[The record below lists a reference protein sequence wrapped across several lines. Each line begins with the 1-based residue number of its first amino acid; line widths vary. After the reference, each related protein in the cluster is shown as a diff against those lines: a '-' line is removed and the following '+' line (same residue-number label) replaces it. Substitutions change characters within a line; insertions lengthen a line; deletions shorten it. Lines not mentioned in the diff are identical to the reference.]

1 MQSRLKYLLARGKDQ
16 YAQQSLVHGYMF
28 DAWSGRRCSDQFLD
42 LTAKWPLSTDAY
54 LKLLTE
60 LGLGDQLLATLLT
73 FTHQESLR
81 LAGMILRSPEVTADL
96 LGSLFVWTVDQVE
109 TTYRRRAAQI
119 QQQQEGFEA
128 SGRLIRLWVDQTK
141 ECENIRR
148 LFRVSFRRVLSQLMV
163 RQSRRHRGGISYWG
177 LGDKDQ
183 DDSSTH
189 PGVADEIIQGLLADI
204 IAILVEHPSVE
215 GECDFAQD
223 IYEDLRRWDQLFTG
237 FGTKLSELLP
247 ASARSPKRKRT
258 QEETTTKTYK
268 DRLSAVL
275 QKDAEFMAAMS
286 KRVTTPQDT
295 GLQQPP
301 RNDHQEAFI
310 SICDNLRRNQDLPG
324 YPPMHMSRL
333 VSYKIQDTKNRG
345 KVLQEHIEWVESTIH
360 NRSAGWLSCAKLKI
374 QFFAVFGETHIN
386 EELADII
393 CEHNLHWDLCSTLLR
408 YLRRHRA
415 DPMRMPAET
424 FQLGC
429 ELLLSVFTKRVGLR
443 LSLRDHLF
451 HQSNTARK
459 DATGPLFGSWDFWRM
474 NIDTLLTSTLNQVVV
489 SEDSPQSSAVSPH
502 TIEALV
508 KISLIAPYQ
517 VIARMAQSIIVN
529 RGQCALLLQAILGL
543 GQLAW
548 LRVDPTQPTLLVAVL
563 QHFIHR
569 PTTTGDAGLTWSEQQ
584 QDNFVD
590 FVVQA
595 MGKRSNATGMLLL
608 DPTEFLTE
616 CVTPF
621 LDKMEAGQP
630 SLLFQAIARILLKIY
645 ERGPVEPAAVAV
657 IAAMVVEGERQLL
670 PSGIQLRILLRL
682 LQLRTLENPWTA
694 EAQERRRR
702 TTVDRSG
709 GEHLDGISK
718 LCETIVLRLNAYVSS
733 LAECAEDER
742 DLFSAFV
749 QAVQGENGGFV
760 DLESRLITVPLME
773 PCRRNLELDAAL
785 PRLPPGLF
793 GLCGYRLK
801 IFEYSSPPA
810 RNDNVGNGGSSEAVV
825 LLMDMGRMCDDVLA
839 DLIQAV
845 DSPPST
851 WETLRLMVAPALYR
865 VMSISTRYQSHR
877 LLTHAL
883 PMLSRLWGG
892 PSEPNLYWDNLD
904 QRATNSQLPTLG
916 SYWERFTRNNRD
928 LDNDLEITAAAPTL
942 LKNVQDCLDIL
953 VTLETVL
960 RFSLEPL
967 PFKNM
972 ASVLQVYRAG
982 LGYDM
987 MSDQVASLVQSSLKS
1002 LKIEWT
1008 TAPLDHLL
1016 YCFMT
1021 VCKMSNIVD
1030 SQHQD
1035 SFFLNRLTPQSE
1047 LGPPPLRPTDDSSST
1062 DEVNWQSTYSN
1073 FMSQPLD
1080 AETRRQLDVARA
1092 KARDELV
1099 LMAMNL
1105 SEALVSQQDS
1115 FYGTLPPVPDE
1126 TEGSVEA
1133 EVVEVVVEAVMDRVE
1148 EEEVGTVRK
1157 RVKQ

>member
-128 SGRLIRLWVDQTK
+128 SGRLIRLWVDRTK

-374 QFFAVFGETHIN
+374 QFFAVFGET
-386 EELADII
+386 
-393 CEHNLHWDLCSTLLR
+393 
-408 YLRRHRA
+408 
-415 DPMRMPAET
+415 
-424 FQLGC
+424 
-429 ELLLSVFTKRVGLR
+429 
-443 LSLRDHLF
+443 
-451 HQSNTARK
+451 
-459 DATGPLFGSWDFWRM
+459 M

-563 QHFIHR
+563 QHLINR

-709 GEHLDGISK
+709 GEHLDGISR

-733 LAECAEDER
+733 LAECEEDER
-742 DLFSAFV
+742 ELFSAFL

-987 MSDQVASLVQSSLKS
+987 MSDQVASLVQSSLK
-1002 LKIEWT
+1002 
-1008 TAPLDHLL
+1008 
-1016 YCFMT
+1016 
-1021 VCKMSNIVD
+1021 
-1030 SQHQD
+1030 
-1035 SFFLNRLTPQSE
+1035 
-1047 LGPPPLRPTDDSSST
+1047 
-1062 DEVNWQSTYSN
+1062 
-1073 FMSQPLD
+1073 
-1080 AETRRQLDVARA
+1080 TRRQLDVARA

-1126 TEGSVEA
+1126 TEGSVGGYSRGRGGRGRSRGGHGQGGGRGSRNRQ
-1133 EVVEVVVEAVMDRVE
+1133 EVRQAVTGPLDK
-1148 EEEVGTVRK
+1148 GTQAWFNGIMTPASHGSFAAHDDIVLK
-1157 RVKQ
+1157 DVDMKT